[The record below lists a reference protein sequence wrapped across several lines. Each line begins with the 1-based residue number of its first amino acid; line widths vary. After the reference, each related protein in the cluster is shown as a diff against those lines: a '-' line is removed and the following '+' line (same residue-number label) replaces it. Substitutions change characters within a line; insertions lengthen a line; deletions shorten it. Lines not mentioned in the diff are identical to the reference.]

1 MKSARQIQAD
11 LKTETRPVRPVKA
24 RWRQILV
31 RVGIGFGAASVL
43 AILTL
48 TAFIGW
54 YGREA
59 GNVDP
64 GILRSYRPP
73 QVTRILARD
82 GTLIGEIHTG
92 ERRTVV
98 GYDALPPALVNAFL
112 AAEDA
117 DFFEHDGL
125 DWPGIV
131 RATVS
136 NLAHARARQGASTI
150 TQQVIK
156 NTLLSRTRSVER
168 KSQEI
173 MLAGRVESTLT
184 KRQIFEIY
192 VNQIYFGE
200 GRYGVVEAARY
211 YFGKS
216 LDELDLGEMA
226 TLAAL
231 PNAPGVVTCYRRVE
245 RLEARRDYVL
255 AQLVKHGFATPEDVA
270 AFVGAPIVARDRGDV
285 LGRGPSS
292 WALGEADEFVEL
304 ARLELVRRYGE
315 DGLATLGATVR
326 TTVDLDLQ
334 REARAAGRRELA
346 GLEARH
352 GYGTHA
358 RALTTRAGK
367 RIEGR
372 APNQLEVGR
381 RETVII
387 VAEEPRLSDGG
398 LRARLGPHA
407 IAIELGP
414 EFAGAE
420 LLDRFP
426 PGAAVDVRILAAAT
440 GAHPARASFEPGP
453 ELALALADVRSG
465 ELLTLIG
472 GREFRPGGF
481 DRARLARRQPGS
493 SFKPVLYGA
502 ALRSRRFTAASTLPG
517 GPTNAPMRLRGA
529 LAQSD
534 NAVALALM
542 QALGPEPVHAFARD
556 LGIEAALGPQP
567 SLALGTSELP
577 PLELLTAYLTLAR
590 GGVGID
596 PQVILAIEVPP
607 DLHGLTPTP
616 IADPARPRRFGID
629 AELAAIVT
637 SMLRSVV
644 DEGTGKPAQALGR
657 PVAAKTGTTDE
668 ARDAWF
674 AGFTADHVAVTWV
687 GFDHPMSLGRNE
699 SGSSVALPIWL
710 AAMTHASAGRPA
722 REFPLPRTLETAL
735 IDRATG
741 EHACREQTHWY
752 VPERCSNSFW
762 GASFRSCAPAHWLA
776 RAAYQRCVAP
786 ERWLDELFLA
796 GTGPAA
802 PGSTNEFREVTGL
815 TPIDPHERGGPAPIF
830 AAISVRSLTLFEAP
844 AQLDAGA
851 RTKLDAAIRRLRAA
865 GEPAW
870 GRACAQARRHGWTVP
885 ADGTR
890 LRVSVRLDGD
900 GRLASLRSTRSSGA
914 ADVDLLA
921 EAVLTR
927 ALQTTPI
934 RLPAA
939 ALEPNSGE
947 AELELE
953 LVIGGVPEQR

>member
-1 MKSARQIQAD
+1 
-11 LKTETRPVRPVKA
+11 VRPVKP

-48 TAFIGW
+48 TAIIGW
-54 YGREA
+54 YGRKA

-98 GYDALPPALVNAFL
+98 AYDALPPALVHAFL

-125 DWPGIV
+125 DWPSIV

-136 NLAHARARQGASTI
+136 NLIHARARQGGSTI

-156 NTLLSRTRSVER
+156 NTLLSQSRSVER

-184 KRQIFEIY
+184 KREIFEIY

-255 AQLVKHGFATPEDVA
+255 AQLVKHGFATPEDIA
-270 AFVGAPIVARDRGDV
+270 AFVGEPIVARDRGAA
-285 LGRGPSS
+285 GRGPSS
-292 WALGEADEFVEL
+292 WAVGEADEFVEL

-346 GLEARH
+346 KLEARH
-352 GYGTHA
+352 GYGSHA
-358 RALTTRAGK
+358 RTLTTRARK

-372 APNQLEVGR
+372 APKQLEVGR

-387 VAEEPRLSDGG
+387 VDEEPRLSDGS
-398 LRARLGPHA
+398 LRATLGPHA

-414 EFAGAE
+414 EFAGPE

-426 PGAAVDVRILAAAT
+426 PGSAVEVRILAAANND
-440 GAHPARASFEPGP
+440 HPARASFEAGP
-453 ELALALADVRSG
+453 ELALALAEVRSG
-465 ELLTLIG
+465 ELLALIG
-472 GREFRPGGF
+472 GREFRHGGF

-502 ALRSRRFTAASTLPG
+502 ALRSRQFTAASTLPG
-517 GPTNAPMRLRGA
+517 GPTGAPMRLRGA

-556 LGIEAALGPQP
+556 LGIETALGPQP

-590 GGVGID
+590 GGVGIE
-596 PQVILAIEVPP
+596 PQAILAIDVPS
-607 DLHGLTPTP
+607 DLHGVTPTP
-616 IADPARPRRFGID
+616 IADAARPRRFGVG
-629 AELAAIVT
+629 AEIAAIVT

-657 PVAAKTGTTDE
+657 PVAGKTGTTDE

-674 AGFTADHVAVTWV
+674 AGFTTDHVAVTWV

-710 AAMTHASAGRPA
+710 AAMTEASAGHPA

-741 EHACREQTHWY
+741 EHACREQTYWY
-752 VPERCSNSFW
+752 VPERCSDSFAASIW
-762 GASFRSCAPAHWLA
+762 GDRFRSCAPAHWA
-776 RAAYQRCVAP
+776 PRAAYQRCVSP

-802 PGSTNEFREVTGL
+802 PGTASTNEVREVTGL
-815 TPIDPHERGGPAPIF
+815 TQMDPHERGGPAPIF

-844 AQLDAGA
+844 AQLDSSV
-851 RTKLDAAIRRLRAA
+851 RTKLDAALARLRTA

-914 ADVDLLA
+914 TDVDLLA

-934 RLPAA
+934 RLPGA
-939 ALEPNSGE
+939 ALEPRSGE

-953 LVIGGVPEQR
+953 FVIGGVPEPR